1 MDTGSF
7 GIHIKSENFYEDIAD
22 DVDTLNYSKDDKR
35 PLPIVQNEK
44 EIGLF
49 KDKLGGTIMNE
60 FVELRAKIAGIF
72 NG

>member
-1 MDTGSF
+1 MF
-7 GIHIKSENFYEDIAD
+7 DI
-22 DVDTLNYSKDDKR
+22 LNCSKDDKR
-35 PLPIVQNEK
+35 SLPIVQNEK

-49 KDKLGGTIMNE
+49 KDKLGGTTMKE